1 MGRYLFRRAIEALV
15 VVFLASIAIFLIIR
29 LIPGDPAVQVAGVDA
44 TPEQVEEIRESL
56 GLNRP
61 LLTQYTSWM
70 GGVFQFD
77 FGKSFTKRVS
87 VADLVRQSF
96 PPTLELAVSAYV
108 FALAIGVPLG
118 IAAAIWAGKAPDYLA
133 SIYNLFTLGIPNF
146 VLGIILLWVFAVEL
160 DWFPVSGRVS
170 ITDDPIAAIHRLTL
184 PAMSL
189 GAIIAAI
196 LARFIRASVA
206 EVLAQDY
213 IRTARAKG
221 LTERMVVLRHAL
233 RNALIPVVTIIALQ
247 VGTVMAGAIVVEIV
261 FTRPGFG
268 LLMVDAITG
277 RDYLLVQAMLAILVL
292 IFVAANAAA
301 DITYGFLD
309 PRIRVGG
316 TD

>member
-1 MGRYLFRRAIEALV
+1 MGRYLLRRAIEALI

-44 TPEQVEEIRESL
+44 TPEQVAEIREDL

-70 GGVFQFD
+70 AGVFQFD
-77 FGKSFTKRVS
+77 FGKSFTKRVP
-87 VADLVRQSF
+87 VEDLIRQSF
-96 PPTLELAVSAYV
+96 PPTLELAVAAYI
-108 FALAIGVPLG
+108 FALIVGVPLG
-118 IAAAIWAGKAPDYLA
+118 IAAAIWAGKAPDLLA
-133 SIYNLFTLGIPNF
+133 GVYNLFTLGI
-146 VLGIILLWVFAVEL
+146 ILLWIFAVEL

-170 ITDDPIAAIHRLTL
+170 ITDDPLAAIHRLAL

-189 GAIIAAI
+189 GAIIGAI

-221 LTERMVVLRHAL
+221 LQERVVVLRHAL
-233 RNALIPVVTIIALQ
+233 RNALIPVVTVVALQ

-268 LLMVDAITG
+268 LLMVDGITG

-301 DITYGFLD
+301 DIAYGFLD

-316 TD
+316 AE

>member
-1 MGRYLFRRAIEALV
+1 MGRYLFRRAAEALV

-77 FGKSFTKRVS
+77 FGKSFTKRVP
-87 VADLVRQSF
+87 VEDLIRQSF
-96 PPTLELAVSAYV
+96 PPTLELAVSAYM
-108 FALAIGVPLG
+108 FALVIGIPLG
-118 IAAAIWAGKAPDYLA
+118 IAAAIWAGKAPDVLA
-133 SIYNLFTLGIPNF
+133 SIYNLLTLGIPNF

-170 ITDDPIAAIHRLTL
+170 ITDDPIAAIHRLVL

-196 LARFIRASVA
+196 LARFIRASVD

-221 LTERMVVLRHAL
+221 LAERVVILRHAL

-301 DITYGFLD
+301 DIAYGFLD

-316 TD
+316 TE

>member
-1 MGRYLFRRAIEALV
+1 MGRYLLRRAIEALI

-44 TPEQVEEIRESL
+44 TPEQVAEIREDL

-61 LLTQYTSWM
+61 LLTQYTIWM
-70 GGVFQFD
+70 AGVFQFD
-77 FGKSFTKRVS
+77 FGKSFTKRVP
-87 VADLVRQSF
+87 VEDLIRQSF
-96 PPTLELAVSAYV
+96 PPTLELAVAAYI
-108 FALAIGVPLG
+108 FALIVGVPLG
-118 IAAAIWAGKAPDYLA
+118 IAAAIWAGKVPDLLA
-133 SIYNLFTLGIPNF
+133 GVYNLFTLGIPNF

-170 ITDDPIAAIHRLTL
+170 ITDDPLAAIHRLAL

-189 GAIIAAI
+189 GAIIGAI

-221 LTERMVVLRHAL
+221 LQERVVVLRHAL
-233 RNALIPVVTIIALQ
+233 RNALIPVVTVVALQ

-268 LLMVDAITG
+268 LLMVDGITG

-301 DITYGFLD
+301 DIAYGFLD

-316 TD
+316 AE

>member
-1 MGRYLFRRAIEALV
+1 MGRYLLRRAIEALI

-44 TPEQVEEIRESL
+44 TPEQVAEIREDL

-70 GGVFQFD
+70 AGVFQFD
-77 FGKSFTKRVS
+77 FGKSFTKRVP
-87 VADLVRQSF
+87 VEDLIRQSF
-96 PPTLELAVSAYV
+96 PPTLELAVAAYI
-108 FALAIGVPLG
+108 FALIVGVPLG
-118 IAAAIWAGKAPDYLA
+118 IAAAIWAGKAPDLLA
-133 SIYNLFTLGIPNF
+133 GVYNLFTLGIPNF

-160 DWFPVSGRVS
+160 DWFPVSGRVP
-170 ITDDPIAAIHRLTL
+170 ITDDPLAAIHRLAL

-189 GAIIAAI
+189 GAIIGAI

-221 LTERMVVLRHAL
+221 LQERVVVLRHAL
-233 RNALIPVVTIIALQ
+233 RNALIPVVTVVALQ

-268 LLMVDAITG
+268 LLMVDGITG

-301 DITYGFLD
+301 DIAYGFLD

-316 TD
+316 AE

>member
-1 MGRYLFRRAIEALV
+1 MGRYLLRRAIEALI

-44 TPEQVEEIRESL
+44 TPEQVAEIREDL

-70 GGVFQFD
+70 TGVFQFD
-77 FGKSFTKRVS
+77 FGKSFTKRVP
-87 VADLVRQSF
+87 VEDLIRQSF
-96 PPTLELAVSAYV
+96 PPTLELAVAAYI
-108 FALAIGVPLG
+108 FALIVGVPLG
-118 IAAAIWAGKAPDYLA
+118 IAAAIWAGKAPDLLA
-133 SIYNLFTLGIPNF
+133 GVYNLFTLGIPNF

-170 ITDDPIAAIHRLTL
+170 ITDDPLAAIHRLAL

-189 GAIIAAI
+189 GAIIGAI

-221 LTERMVVLRHAL
+221 LQERVVVLRHAL
-233 RNALIPVVTIIALQ
+233 RNALIPVVTVVALQ

-268 LLMVDAITG
+268 LLMVDGITG

-301 DITYGFLD
+301 DIAYGFLD

-316 TD
+316 AE

>member
-1 MGRYLFRRAIEALV
+1 MGRYLLRRAIEALI

-44 TPEQVEEIRESL
+44 TPEQVAEIREDL

-70 GGVFQFD
+70 TGVFQFD
-77 FGKSFTKRVS
+77 FGKSFTKRVP
-87 VADLVRQSF
+87 VEDLIRQSF
-96 PPTLELAVSAYV
+96 PPTLELAVAAYI
-108 FALAIGVPLG
+108 FALLVGVPLG
-118 IAAAIWAGKAPDYLA
+118 IAAAIWAGKAPDLLA
-133 SIYNLFTLGIPNF
+133 GVYNLFTLGIPNF

-170 ITDDPIAAIHRLTL
+170 ITDDPLAAIHRLAL

-189 GAIIAAI
+189 GAIIGAI

-221 LTERMVVLRHAL
+221 LQERVVVLRHAL
-233 RNALIPVVTIIALQ
+233 RNALIPVVTVVALQ

-268 LLMVDAITG
+268 LLMVDGITG

-301 DITYGFLD
+301 DIAYGFLD

-316 TD
+316 AE